1 MNDYEK
7 LVPAECKAIFEHAIE
22 QSREHMRKFGRVAM
36 VAFVG
41 SVNDDECS
49 IGIVALESLPNKA
62 KAAQALGM
70 VVREKDADFVL
81 FVCEMYLLETKAK
94 NMEEARALE
103 REAERVGVKN
113 MAGRIDGIMFQ
124 LETGIGHF
132 MGTSEVTTTGDVRS
146 FETPKMQLIP
156 NYKGTFAN
164 LLPKKKQ

>member
-1 MNDYEK
+1 MNDYET
-7 LVPAECKAIFEHAIE
+7 LVPAECKAIVEHAIE
-22 QSREHMRKFGRVAM
+22 QSREHMRKFGRVAT

-41 SVNDDECS
+41 SINDDECS
-49 IGIVALESLPNKA
+49 IGIIALESLPNKA

-81 FVCEMYLLETKAK
+81 FVSEMYMLEANAK
-94 NMEEARALE
+94 NMEEARAVE

-113 MAGRIDGIMFQ
+113 MEGRIDGIMFQ

-132 MGTSEVTTTGDVRS
+132 MGTSEVKEADGVRS
-146 FETPKMQLIP
+146 FETPTMELIP